1 MEGLMRKSS
10 KLVGLAGAV
19 LALSLL
25 AGCSSNEPDPAQRA
39 VNAANQADQAA
50 ARADAAAQKSAA
62 AAAQAQAAASRV
74 EQAASD
80 AKAAADR
87 AEAIASKTMSE
98 HHEHRASIVATGRRP
113 MQAQRLAQQLAARRR
128 SGGGAAGAAAWRD
141 GSSARSGSCDSVI
154 SLRLDNH
161 EGGCIGSRP
170 RLTLSRSLA
179 GLITQLRLQL
189 C

>member
-1 MEGLMRKSS
+1 MEGLMRKTS

-62 AAAQAQAAASRV
+62 SAAQAQAAASRV

-98 HHEHRASIVATGRRP
+98 HHVHVHVHHHHRA
-113 MQAQRLAQQLAARRR
+113 
-128 SGGGAAGAAAWRD
+128 AAAEAAPEAAPSARWRS
-141 GSSARSGSCDSVI
+141 GSSARSCSCDSVI
-154 SLRLDNH
+154 SLRLDSD

-170 RLTLSRSLA
+170 LLPYCSFCRTDYSVAASVLLTPSCRA
-179 GLITQLRLQL
+179 
-189 C
+189 

>member
-1 MEGLMRKSS
+1 MRVWRIPRPPRFLRRKKMEGLMRKSS

-39 VNAANQADQAA
+39 VNAANRADGAA
-50 ARADAAAQKSAA
+50 ARAEAASQKSSQ

-98 HHEHRASIVATGRRP
+98 HHEHH
-113 MQAQRLAQQLAARRR
+113 ARRHR
-128 SGGGAAGAAAWRD
+128 RAAA
-141 GSSARSGSCDSVI
+141 A
-154 SLRLDNH
+154 
-161 EGGCIGSRP
+161 E
-170 RLTLSRSLA
+170 A
-179 GLITQLRLQL
+179 A
-189 C
+189 